1 MQRSIKSDHTRAVEL
16 SEGSRWKLRIFSLVF
31 VVGMFVLMEVMRYAL
46 VADLGRH
53 KERLLAEGVS
63 SIIFGL
69 VLLKWLETIQ
79 QRRVEALAQMQ
90 RVLEAN
96 DRIRNALE
104 MISLSAYVTQNQES
118 IRVISEGVNRIEMVL
133 REVLPAE
140 VYFAAAREHA
150 RRTARAFNSKD
161 TTRNTSQSVSE
172 VNSVSDQE
180 SVPDP
185 R

>member
-1 MQRSIKSDHTRAVEL
+1 MQRSTKSDHPRAVEL

-31 VVGMFVLMEVMRYAL
+31 VMGMFFLMEVMRYAL

-79 QRRVEALAQMQ
+79 QRRIEAIAQMQ

-104 MISLSAYVTQNQES
+104 MICLSAYVTQNQES
-118 IRVISEGVNRIEMVL
+118 IRIISEAVNRIEIAL
-133 REVLPAE
+133 REVLPAD

-150 RRTARAFNSKD
+150 RRLNRKSNSKGPAPVVND
-161 TTRNTSQSVSE
+161 SVAEGDSVSE
-172 VNSVSDQE
+172 AK
-180 SVPDP
+180 
-185 R
+185 